1 MGKPKKKR
9 PNNGAEHGS
18 DGRFLPQNSGGG
30 RPKGTKNRLTRDGLL
45 AARDAFAPISEA
57 ALDLMQNHL
66 QFHLAAQK
74 QIVHVLAEG
83 RIEDIAILLQLDV
96 ALMHG
101 NCATCRHIFTLS
113 SEYRFGKPTQR
124 HEFDVDDFVAQLRE
138 ERPEL
143 DDEATNLIARRAQEM
158 WRRTA

>member
-1 MGKPKKKR
+1 MAKKK
-9 PNNGAEHGS
+9 GAEKGRS
-18 DGRFLPQNSGGG
+18 ADGRFTKGTALAG
-30 RPKGTKNRLTRDGLL
+30 RPAGVKNKVTSQRSLE
-45 AARDAFAPISEA
+45 ARDAFAPINEA
-57 ALDLMQNHL
+57 ALGLMRNHL
-66 QFHLAAQK
+66 NFHLAAQK
-74 QIVHVLAEG
+74 QITEVLTNG

-96 ALMHG
+96 AMMHG

-124 HEFDVDDFVAQLRE
+124 VEFDVDDFMARLQE

-143 DDEATNLIARRAQEM
+143 DDEARNLIARRAQEF